1 MKGLNLRFFLLQ
13 GLLILV
19 ECITISYISP
29 ILVSLGYS
37 NLRIGWVMTLGT
49 LASTLARPVWGVVND
64 RLARPKQIVPVNIA
78 LGSACYFLLTH
89 GGGRPAPTA
98 LAVMG
103 MHITIVCMANFTD
116 SWALRLISGGAALNY
131 GVTRAGG
138 SLSYAV
144 GAFLFGAVSARWGFQ
159 PGNYILWVLLV
170 LLCAVI
176 FTLPNPPAGTPGKEP
191 APLRRGLS
199 ALVGNRPYR
208 LMLLALFLTT
218 LTSCPIGSFSPVLIL
233 SLGGTEQHVGAALFI
248 QARSELPVMAGYAR
262 LRRRLR
268 LSPAALLG
276 VSMFCWGLRALAL
289 SCATSLW
296 MVLASAVFQSLTFA
310 LFTTACVDFM
320 LETVPSDYLS
330 TAYLLF
336 LALGEGAAAM
346 VGSTLGG
353 ALADHLGIPS
363 MFRLVSLLALT
374 GSVLAWRAARLQKQ
388 PG

>member
-1 MKGLNLRFFLLQ
+1 M
-13 GLLILV
+13 
-19 ECITISYISP
+19 
-29 ILVSLGYS
+29 
-37 NLRIGWVMTLGT
+37 
-49 LASTLARPVWGVVND
+49 
-64 RLARPKQIVPVNIA
+64 
-78 LGSACYFLLTH
+78 
-89 GGGRPAPTA
+89 
-98 LAVMG
+98 
-103 MHITIVCMANFTD
+103 
-116 SWALRLISGGAALNY
+116 
-131 GVTRAGG
+131 
-138 SLSYAV
+138 

-248 QARSELPVMAGYAR
+248 QAMSELPVMAGYAR